1 MDGNADEDAAV
12 GGGGN
17 GRLVPADE
25 ATVVPAAA
33 AVLDLSAAK
42 RAAMLALSARALALL
57 STGPEG
63 AGGRAVAG
71 VVTVDVAVFS
81 AAFPQ
86 RRFRFRSF
94 ALPSWLVAPAFDSS
108 IEGAMVL
115 LLVRSSSVVTNN
127 FFKHSIVSSFTLFDC
142 HSWTFPL

>member
-25 ATVVPAAA
+25 ATVVPAA

-71 VVTVDVAVFS
+71 VVTVAVAVFS

-108 IEGAMVL
+108 IEGAMML
-115 LLVRSSSVVTNN
+115 LLVRSSSVVANN

-142 HSWTFPL
+142 HSWT